1 MQHDPKYPSQPGH
14 PDYDQY
20 MSMKGMV
27 DKMHGENGI
36 DANSGDISH
45 RASAAMLRAFKTEA
59 VRDNGTLDPK
69 ERIDGVVLSRSNDRF
84 DDVGGRYAIMYQG
97 DPNNPTVRTLAVP
110 TQELTQPAER
120 NFEEVN
126 RINDQRQLGQ
136 TREREQAQQQT
147 QSQQQTQAQQDRD
160 QPNMGSRSLF

>member
-1 MQHDPKYPSQPGH
+1 MNHEPKYASEPGH

-20 MSMKGMV
+20 MTMRGMV

-36 DANSGDISH
+36 DMNSADIGH
-45 RASAAMLRAFKTEA
+45 RASAAMLRAYKTEA
-59 VRDNGTLDPK
+59 VRDNASLDPK
-69 ERIDGVVLSRSNDRF
+69 ERIDGVVLSRNNDRF

-110 TQELTQPAER
+110 THELTQPAER

-126 RINDQRQLGQ
+126 RINGQQQLGQ
-136 TREREQAQQQT
+136 TQERQQT
-147 QSQQQTQAQQDRD
+147 QQQAQARQQGQDKD
-160 QPNMGSRSLF
+160 QPNMGSRSL

>member
-1 MQHDPKYPSQPGH
+1 MQHEPKYPSQPGH

-27 DKMHGENGI
+27 DKMHGDNGI
-36 DANSGDISH
+36 DMSSADISH
-45 RASAAMLRAFKTEA
+45 RASAAMLRAYKAEA
-59 VRDNGTLDPK
+59 VRDNATLDPK

-110 TQELTQPAER
+110 THELTQPAER
-120 NFEEVN
+120 NFDEVN
-126 RINDQRQLGQ
+126 RINAQHQQLGQ
-136 TREREQAQQQT
+136 TLERQQTQQQQVQAQQQ
-147 QSQQQTQAQQDRD
+147 D
-160 QPNMGSRSLF
+160 QEQPSMGSRSRL

>member
-1 MQHDPKYPSQPGH
+1 MKYEPKYASEPGH

-20 MSMKGMV
+20 MTMRGMA

-36 DANSGDISH
+36 DINSGDISH
-45 RASAAMLRAFKTEA
+45 RASAAMLRAYKAEA
-59 VRDNGTLDPK
+59 VRDNASLDPK
-69 ERIDGVVLSRSNDRF
+69 ERVDGVVLSRNNDRF

-110 TQELTQPAER
+110 THELTQPAER

-136 TREREQAQQQT
+136 TQERQQT
-147 QSQQQTQAQQDRD
+147 QQQNQARQQGQDQD
-160 QPNMGSRSLF
+160 QPSMGSRSL

>member
-27 DKMHGENGI
+27 DKMHGDNGI
-36 DANSGDISH
+36 DMSSADISH
-45 RASAAMLRAFKTEA
+45 RASAAMLRAYKTEA
-59 VRDNGTLDPK
+59 VRDNASLDPK

-84 DDVGGRYAIMYQG
+84 DDIGGRYAIMYQG

-110 TQELTQPAER
+110 THELTQPAER
-120 NFEEVN
+120 NFDEVN
-126 RINDQRQLGQ
+126 RINAQHQQLGQ
-136 TREREQAQQQT
+136 PLERQQTQQQQVQAQQQ
-147 QSQQQTQAQQDRD
+147 D
-160 QPNMGSRSLF
+160 QEQPSMGSRSRI

>member
-1 MQHDPKYPSQPGH
+1 MKYEPKYASEPGH

-20 MSMKGMV
+20 MTMRSMV

-36 DANSGDISH
+36 DMHSGDISH
-45 RASAAMLRAFKTEA
+45 RASAAMLRAYKTEA
-59 VRDNGTLDPK
+59 VRDNASLDPR

-110 TQELTQPAER
+110 THELTQPAER

-136 TREREQAQQQT
+136 TQERQQT
-147 QSQQQTQAQQDRD
+147 QQQVQTQQQQGQDQD
-160 QPNMGSRSLF
+160 QLNMGSRSRF

>member
-1 MQHDPKYPSQPGH
+1 MKYEPKYASEPGH

-20 MSMKGMV
+20 MTMKGMV

-36 DANSGDISH
+36 DMHSGDISH
-45 RASAAMLRAFKTEA
+45 RASAAMLRAYKTEA
-59 VRDNGTLDPK
+59 VRENASLDPN
-69 ERIDGVVLSRSNDRF
+69 ERINGMVLSRNNDRF

-110 TQELTQPAER
+110 THELTQPAER

-136 TREREQAQQQT
+136 TRERELT
-147 QSQQQTQAQQDRD
+147 QQQTQAQQQDQD
-160 QPNMGSRSLF
+160 QPNMGTRSRF

>member
-27 DKMHGENGI
+27 DKMHGDNGI
-36 DANSGDISH
+36 DMNSADISH
-45 RASAAMLRAFKTEA
+45 RASAAMLRAYKTEA
-59 VRDNGTLDPK
+59 VRDNASLDPK

-84 DDVGGRYAIMYQG
+84 DDIGGRYAIMYQG

-110 TQELTQPAER
+110 THELTQPAER
-120 NFEEVN
+120 NFDEVN
-126 RINDQRQLGQ
+126 RINAQHQQLGQ
-136 TREREQAQQQT
+136 PLERQQTQQQQVQAQQQ
-147 QSQQQTQAQQDRD
+147 D
-160 QPNMGSRSLF
+160 QEQPSMGSRSRI

>member
-1 MQHDPKYPSQPGH
+1 MKYEPKYASEPGH

-20 MSMKGMV
+20 MTMKGMV

-36 DANSGDISH
+36 DMNSADISH
-45 RASAAMLRAFKTEA
+45 RASAAMLRAYKTEA
-59 VRDNGTLDPK
+59 VRDNATLDPN
-69 ERIDGVVLSRSNDRF
+69 ERINGMVLSRNNDRF

-110 TQELTQPAER
+110 THELTQPAER

-136 TREREQAQQQT
+136 TRERELT
-147 QSQQQTQAQQDRD
+147 QQQTQAQQQDQD
-160 QPNMGSRSLF
+160 QPNMGTRSRF

>member
-1 MQHDPKYPSQPGH
+1 MKYEPKYPSDPGH

-36 DANSGDISH
+36 DVSSADINH
-45 RASAAMLRAFKTEA
+45 RASAAMLRALKAET
-59 VRDNGTLDPK
+59 VSDNAKLDPK
-69 ERIDGVVLSRSNDRF
+69 EPINGVALSRSNDRF

-110 TQELTQPAER
+110 THELTQPAER

-126 RINDQRQLGQ
+126 RINDQRQQLSQ
-136 TREREQAQQQT
+136 TQERQQAQQQSQAQQQT
-147 QSQQQTQAQQDRD
+147 QDQD
-160 QPNMGSRSLF
+160 QPNLGPRSRF

>member
-1 MQHDPKYPSQPGH
+1 MKYEPKYASEPGH

-20 MSMKGMV
+20 MTMKGMV

-36 DANSGDISH
+36 DMNSGDISH
-45 RASAAMLRAFKTEA
+45 RASAAMLRAYKTE
-59 VRDNGTLDPK
+59 VGRDNASFDPK
-69 ERIDGVVLSRSNDRF
+69 SGVDGMVLSRNNDRF

-110 TQELTQPAER
+110 THELTHPAER

-126 RINDQRQLGQ
+126 RIN
-136 TREREQAQQQT
+136 AQQQSGHAQERQLSQQQI
-147 QSQQQTQAQQDRD
+147 QSQQQDQD
-160 QPNMGSRSLF
+160 QPNMGSRSRF